1 VNEHHE
7 TKPLVLLTGASGYV
21 GGRLLTLLESAGYPV
36 RCLVRHPPAF
46 SRAIGPRT
54 EVVRGD
60 VLVPESL
67 EACLRGVHTAFYLIH
82 SMGSASDFEG
92 QDRRSARNFG
102 LAARRAGVRRII
114 YLGGLAPPDEDLSP
128 HLKSRLEVG
137 QVLRESGVQ
146 IIELRASII
155 LGSGSLSFEMVRALV
170 DRLPVLITPK
180 WVRVQAQPI
189 AIRDVLQY
197 LMGALT
203 FHGEESMV
211 FEIGGADRV
220 SYRDIMKEYARQ
232 RGLRRLWIPVPVLTP
247 NRSSLWL
254 GLVTPIY
261 ARVGKKLIDG
271 IRHPTVIRDDS
282 ARRVFSVKPKGLPE
296 AVAEAL
302 KNEEQEFAETRWSD
316 AISSSGTMPSYG
328 GIRLGNRL
336 LDHRAKLVSSPPAAA
351 FTPIRRIGGETGWYY
366 ANWLWHVRGFLDL
379 LVGGVGVRRGRR
391 DPEIPRAGDTLDFW
405 RVESYEP
412 DKRLR
417 LVAEMKVPGRAW
429 LEFQVDPEGTGSRIQ
444 QIAIFEPRGLFGLA
458 YWYALY
464 PLHSIVFTGMI
475 QGIADAIPE
484 AWDRITS
491 LKKEIATKHE

>member
-1 VNEHHE
+1 VIEHHE
-7 TKPLVLLTGASGYV
+7 TKPLLLLTGASGYV
-21 GGRLLTLLESAGYPV
+21 GGRLLTQLERSGYPV

-46 SRAIGPRT
+46 SRSLGPRT
-54 EVVRGD
+54 EVARGD
-60 VLVPESL
+60 VLVAESL
-67 EACLRGVHTAFYLIH
+67 EACMQGVHTAFYLIH
-82 SMGSASDFEG
+82 SMGSASNFED

-114 YLGGLAPPDEDLSP
+114 YLGGLAPPDEELSP

-137 QVLRESGVQ
+137 QVLSESGVQ
-146 IIELRASII
+146 IVELRASII

-170 DRLPVLITPK
+170 DRLPILVTPK

-189 AIRDVLQY
+189 AITDVLQY
-197 LMGALT
+197 LSEALT
-203 FHGEESMV
+203 LPGEESAV

-220 SYRDIMKEYARQ
+220 SYGDIMKEYARQ
-232 RGLRRLWIPVPVLTP
+232 RGLRRLWVPVPVLTP
-247 NRSSLWL
+247 KLSSLWL

-261 ARVGKKLIDG
+261 ARIGKKLIDS
-271 IRHPTVIRDDS
+271 IRHPTIVRDDS
-282 ARRVFSVKPKGLPE
+282 ARRMFPIKPKGLRE

-316 AISSSGTMPSYG
+316 AISSSGVMPSYG
-328 GIRLGNRL
+328 GIRLGSRL
-336 LDHRAKLVSSPPAAA
+336 LDHRAKLVPFTPPAA

-366 ANWLWHVRGFLDL
+366 ASWLWHVRGFLDL

-405 RVESYEP
+405 RVEDYEP

-417 LVAEMKVPGRAW
+417 LAAEMKVPGRAW
-429 LEFQVDPEGTGSRIQ
+429 LEFQVDPEGSGSRIQ
-444 QIAIFEPRGLFGLA
+444 QTAIFEPKGLFGLA

-464 PLHSIVFTGMI
+464 PLHSLVFTGMLR
-475 QGIADAIPE
+475 GIADAIPQ

-491 LKKEIATKHE
+491 LKKEAVRKHE